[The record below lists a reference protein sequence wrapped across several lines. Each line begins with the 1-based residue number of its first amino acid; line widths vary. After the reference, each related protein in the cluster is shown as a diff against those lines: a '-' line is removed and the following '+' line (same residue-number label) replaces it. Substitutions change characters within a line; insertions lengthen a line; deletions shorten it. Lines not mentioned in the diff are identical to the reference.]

1 MSPDQ
6 VRELVLRSFPE
17 LKVGPRSDG
26 GWSFFL
32 GAKIPPPN
40 SNRIIRVRGSQD
52 GSSILQVVQSRIEG
66 KQLWVACSSPE
77 ELKRIVSEEI
87 RLYVDHYQ
95 GR

>member
-6 VRELVLRSFPE
+6 VRELVLQSFPE

-32 GAKIPPPN
+32 GVKNPPPN
-40 SNRIIRVRGSQD
+40 SNRIVRVRGSAV
-52 GSSILQVVQSRIEG
+52 GSSILRVVRSRIEG
-66 KQLWVACSSPE
+66 KQIWVSCSGPE
-77 ELKRIVSEEI
+77 DLKRLVSEEI
-87 RLYVDHYQ
+87 QQYVDHYQ